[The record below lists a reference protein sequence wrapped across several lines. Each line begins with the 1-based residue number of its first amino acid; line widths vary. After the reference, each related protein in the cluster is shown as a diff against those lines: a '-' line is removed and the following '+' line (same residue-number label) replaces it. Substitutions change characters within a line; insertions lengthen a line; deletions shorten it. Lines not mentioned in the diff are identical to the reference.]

1 MLGKALKLQFHF
13 YSRWPITAPASG
25 TPASSPRSA
34 SRSPRWY
41 CRPTARLGR
50 PGFQPHRL
58 PEIKQLKQRPQV
70 VGGPGLAGD
79 LLGNAAHPGFQCGTG
94 RQGQQ
99 LRQVGVD
106 GAEDHRGGLQDAAA
120 DPALG
125 DGLDDGFHQAK
136 QHERPQQVDHG
147 CTSTHASSTSGVL
160 GSSAMKRPCSS
171 RALTS

>member
-70 VGGPGLAGD
+70 IGGPALAGH
-79 LLGNAAHPGFQCGTG
+79 LLGNAAHPGFQRCTG

-99 LRQVGVD
+99 LGQAPVHL
-106 GAEDHRGGLQDAAA
+106 AEDRRGGLQDAALN
-120 DPALG
+120 PALG
-125 DGLDDGFHQAK
+125 DGLHDGFGEADA
-136 QHERPQQVDHG
+136 EEDNE
-147 CTSTHASSTSGVL
+147 
-160 GSSAMKRPCSS
+160 
-171 RALTS
+171 